1 MLFVL
6 VLEAFS
12 RIILRAKEGVHID
25 GFSVSSTGGDAM
37 DISHLLFADDTLV
50 FFYADLDQL
59 HHLRCNLL
67 CFEAV
72 SGLRINLVSLRQ
84 FL

>member
-25 GFSVSSTGGDAM
+25 GFSVSSIGGDAM

-59 HHLRCNLL
+59 RLLRSILL
-67 CFEAV
+67 CFEAIF
-72 SGLRINLVSLRQ
+72 GLPINLAKV
-84 FL
+84 